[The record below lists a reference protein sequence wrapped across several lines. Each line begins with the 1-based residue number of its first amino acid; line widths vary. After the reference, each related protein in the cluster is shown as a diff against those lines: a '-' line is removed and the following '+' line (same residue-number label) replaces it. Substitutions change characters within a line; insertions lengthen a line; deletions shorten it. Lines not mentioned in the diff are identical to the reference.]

1 MNNIAQR
8 ILVALFLVVP
18 ASKPSATQASGCGKD
33 ILNMK
38 KTIALILGLFLC
50 VSGRAVETEKVP
62 LGVLPPEAC
71 GVWSWYSWGGTPNQW
86 NGKITADETYA
97 GLRGIPIVVGWDKLE
112 PEDGVYNWDLFD
124 DIIKRA
130 AANNKYVFTL
140 LWINPTEPQWLYDKG
155 VPKVEI
161 DTFKDDPNFG
171 VQAYPLDKKYKFY
184 SERIITKLAEHLRGQ
199 PPELFNRVIFHQIV
213 EGSTGDG
220 FCYKGPPKDPK
231 YHVSKEEWADYTN
244 YIRRFT
250 IDAFSKAMDGKP
262 PMALLVHTE
271 DVAEGLKMYPGAVLK
286 QGVPSHGYG
295 SNNERT
301 KFNSY
306 KPWMT
311 PDNPAGRPVFSRGE
325 GETMIPRKGQTTEH
339 SKWFQQ
345 NPQQNLYWTA
355 LGALQNGLDIWN
367 LPEFVIEDPQWR
379 ESLNIFN
386 RYAGQKYPSKS
397 PVAFCALR
405 DELNADDA
413 TRFPEDKY
421 GAGKKNTD
429 RVLKICAEFADHGAV
444 VQDLDKA
451 LAGGLKSRSRTG
463 YNDVAWDR
471 IDEDYGRFLYPID
484 KLGTSVGWWNVGP
497 KDQPY
502 GKFARGFEHKSGKDA
517 LYFGFH
523 KEFFK
528 QDGQPVGPL
537 TFRVVWL
544 DNTTGSWGFSYDA
557 GKGNFKSAK
566 TFVGQGTGRWRDET
580 FTITDAVM
588 NHNGSQGADIALV
601 NLDDKDKLFHLIEVQ
616 RGDPKTVRASD
627 SKTQPAT
634 NDVN

>member
-1 MNNIAQR
+1 MKENVNTKKLIV
-8 ILVALFLVVP
+8 LVMSLL
-18 ASKPSATQASGCGKD
+18 
-33 ILNMK
+33 
-38 KTIALILGLFLC
+38 LC
-50 VSGRAVETEKVP
+50 AGARAEQTEKVP

-171 VQAYPLDKKYKFY
+171 IQAYPLDKKYKFY
-184 SERIITKLAEHLRGQ
+184 SERIITKLAEHLRSL
-199 PPELFNRVIFHQIV
+199 PTELFNRVIFHQIV

-379 ESLNIFN
+379 ESLDIFN

-405 DELNADDA
+405 DELNADDT

-537 TFRVVWL
+537 TFRVVWF

>member
-1 MNNIAQR
+1 MKENVNTKKSIV
-8 ILVALFLVVP
+8 LVLSL
-18 ASKPSATQASGCGKD
+18 
-33 ILNMK
+33 L
-38 KTIALILGLFLC
+38 LC
-50 VSGRAVETEKVP
+50 FSGRAEQTEKVS

-97 GLRGIPIVVGWDKLE
+97 GLRGIPIVVSWDKLE

-124 DIIKRA
+124 DIIKKA
-130 AANNKYVFTL
+130 AANGKYVFTL
-140 LWINPTEPQWLYDKG
+140 LWINPTEPEWLYDKG

-171 VQAYPLDKKYKFY
+171 IQAYPLDKKYKFY
-184 SERIITKLAEHLRGQ
+184 SERIITKLAEHLRSL
-199 PPELFNRVIFHQIV
+199 PPELFKRVVFHQVV

-220 FCYKGPPKDPK
+220 FCYKGEPKDPR
-231 YHVSKEEWADYTN
+231 YEVTREEWANYQK

-250 IDAFSKAMDGKP
+250 VDAFSNPMDGKP
-262 PMALLVHTE
+262 PMALLIHTE
-271 DVAEGLKMYPGAVLK
+271 DVAEGLNYYPGTVLK

-295 SNNERT
+295 SNTERS
-301 KFNSY
+301 KFNGY

-311 PDNPAGRPVFSRGE
+311 PDNLAGRPVFSRGE

-367 LPEFVIEDPQWR
+367 LPEFVIEDQQWR
-379 ESLNIFN
+379 ESLDIFN
-386 RYAGQKYPSKS
+386 RYAGQKYPGKS

-405 DELNADDA
+405 DELNADDT

-421 GAGKKNTD
+421 GAANKKNTD

-451 LAGGLKSRSRTG
+451 LAGGLKSRNRTG

-484 KLGTSVGWWNVGP
+484 KLETSVGWWNVGP

-502 GKFARGFEHKSGKDA
+502 GKFARGFEYKSGMNA

-523 KEFFK
+523 KDFFK

-537 TFRVVWL
+537 TLRLVWL
-544 DNTTGSWGFSYDA
+544 DNTTGSWGLSYDA
-557 GKGNFKSAK
+557 GKENFKSAK
-566 TFVGQGTGRWRDET
+566 TFVGQGTGRWREET
-580 FTITDAVM
+580 FTITDATM
-588 NHNGSQGADIALV
+588 NHNGPRGADIALV
-601 NLDDKDKLFHLIEVQ
+601 NLDDKDKIFHLIEVQ
-616 RGDPKTVRASD
+616 RGEMKALRATGSN
-627 SKTQPAT
+627 TQPAA
-634 NDVN
+634 NAAK

>member
-1 MNNIAQR
+1 MRNKF
-8 ILVALFLVVP
+8 ILLLSLLLYVGV
-18 ASKPSATQASGCGKD
+18 
-33 ILNMK
+33 
-38 KTIALILGLFLC
+38 
-50 VSGRAVETEKVP
+50 RAGETEKVP
-62 LGVLPPEAC
+62 LGVLPPDAC
-71 GVWSWYSWGGTPNQW
+71 GVWCWYSWGGTPNQW

-112 PEDGVYNWDLFD
+112 PEDGVYHWDLFD
-124 DIIKRA
+124 DIIKKA
-130 AANNKYVFTL
+130 AANHKYVFTL

-171 VQAYPLDKKYKFY
+171 IQAYPLDKKYKFY
-184 SERIITKLAEHLRGQ
+184 SERIITKLAEHLRSL
-199 PPELFNRVIFHQIV
+199 PPELFKRVVFHQIV

-220 FCYKGPPKDPK
+220 FCYKGPPKDTRYK
-231 YHVSKEEWADYTN
+231 VTRAEWANYQV

-250 IDAFSKAMDGKP
+250 IEAFSKPLDGKP
-262 PMALLVHTE
+262 AVALLVHTE
-271 DVAEGLKMYPGAVLK
+271 DVATGLKMYQGAVLK

-295 SNNERT
+295 SNSERS
-301 KFNSY
+301 KFNGY

-325 GETMIPRKGQTTEH
+325 GETMTH
-339 SKWFQQ
+339 SKWFMQD
-345 NPQQNLYWTA
+345 PQQNMYWTA

-367 LPEFVIEDPQWR
+367 LPEKVIEDSQWR
-379 ESLNIFN
+379 EPLDIFN
-386 RYAGQKYPSKS
+386 RYAGQKYPSQS

-405 DELNADDA
+405 DELNADDTA
-413 TRFPEDKY
+413 RFPENKY
-421 GAGKKNTD
+421 GAADKKSTN

-463 YNDVAWDR
+463 YNDVGWDR
-471 IDEDYGRFLYPID
+471 IDEDYSRFLYPID
-484 KLGTSVGWWNVGP
+484 KLETSVGWWNVGP

-502 GKFARGFEHKSGKDA
+502 GKFARGFEHKTGKDA

-523 KEFFK
+523 KDFFK
-528 QDGQPVGPL
+528 HDGQPVGPL

-544 DNTTGSWGFSYDA
+544 DNNTGSWGFSYDA
-557 GKGNFKSAK
+557 GKGIFKSAK
-566 TFVGQGTGRWRDET
+566 TFTGKGTNRWREET

-588 NHNGSQGADIALV
+588 NHDGPRGADIALV
-601 NLDDKDKLFHLIEVQ
+601 NIDDKDKIFHLIQVQ
-616 RGDPKTVRASD
+616 REVRALLPTTSNT
-627 SKTQPAT
+627 TQPIK
-634 NDVN
+634 

>member
-1 MNNIAQR
+1 MKEIVNMKNSFALLLGL
-8 ILVALFLVVP
+8 LVA
-18 ASKPSATQASGCGKD
+18 A
-33 ILNMK
+33 
-38 KTIALILGLFLC
+38 
-50 VSGRAVETEKVP
+50 SGRAEQTGHAP
-62 LGVLPPEAC
+62 LGVLPPDAC
-71 GVWSWYSWGGTPNQW
+71 GVWCWYSWGGTPNKW
-86 NGKITADETYA
+86 NGKITAGETYP

-112 PEDGVYNWDLFD
+112 PEEGVYKWDLFD
-124 DIIKRA
+124 DIIKKA

-171 VQAYPLDKKYKFY
+171 IQAYPLDKKYKFY
-184 SERIITKLAEHLRGQ
+184 SERIITKLAGHLRNL
-199 PPELFNRVIFHQIV
+199 PPELFSRVAFHQVV

-220 FCYKGPPKDPK
+220 FCYKGPPKDPRYK
-231 YHVSKEEWADYTN
+231 VSKEEWADYTD

-250 IDAFSKAMDGKP
+250 VDAFSKPMDGKP
-262 PMALLVHTE
+262 PMALLVHTQ

-295 SNNERT
+295 SNSERF
-301 KFNSY
+301 KFNGY

-311 PDNPAGRPVFSRGE
+311 PDNSAGRPVFSRGE
-325 GETMIPRKGQTTEH
+325 GETMTH
-339 SKWFQQ
+339 SKWFMQD
-345 NPQQNLYWTA
+345 PQQNMYWTA

-367 LPEFVIEDPQWR
+367 LPEKVIEDPQWR
-379 ESLNIFN
+379 DALDIFD

-405 DELNADDA
+405 DELNADDT
-413 TRFPEDKY
+413 TRFPEPKY
-421 GAGKKNTD
+421 GAANKNNTD

-444 VQDLDKA
+444 VQDLAKA

-471 IDEDYGRFLYPID
+471 IDDDYCRFLYPID
-484 KLGTSVGWWNVGP
+484 KLETSVGWWNLGP

-502 GKFARGFEHKSGKDA
+502 GKFGRGFEHKSGKDA

-528 QDGQPVGPL
+528 QDGEPVGRL
-537 TFRVVWL
+537 TFRVVWY

-566 TFVGQGTGRWRDET
+566 TFTGTGTNRWREET

-588 NHNGSQGADIALV
+588 NHNGPRGADIALV
-601 NLDDKDKLFHLIEVQ
+601 NLDDKDKIFHLIEVR
-616 RGDPKTVRASD
+616 RGELKALT
-627 SKTQPAT
+627 T
-634 NDVN
+634 NESY

>member
-1 MNNIAQR
+1 MKENVNTKKSIV
-8 ILVALFLVVP
+8 LVLSL
-18 ASKPSATQASGCGKD
+18 
-33 ILNMK
+33 L
-38 KTIALILGLFLC
+38 LC
-50 VSGRAVETEKVP
+50 FSGRAEQTEKVS

-124 DIIKRA
+124 DIIKKA
-130 AANNKYVFTL
+130 AANGKYVFTL
-140 LWINPTEPQWLYDKG
+140 LWINPTEPEWLYDKG

-171 VQAYPLDKKYKFY
+171 IQAYPLDKKYKFY
-184 SERIITKLAEHLRGQ
+184 SERIITKLAEHLRSL
-199 PPELFNRVIFHQIV
+199 PPELFKRVVFHQVV

-220 FCYKGPPKDPK
+220 FCYKGEPKDPR
-231 YHVSKEEWADYTN
+231 YEVTREEWANYQK

-250 IDAFSKAMDGKP
+250 VDAFSNPMDGKP
-262 PMALLVHTE
+262 PMALLIHTE
-271 DVAEGLKMYPGAVLK
+271 DVAEGLNYYPGTVLK

-295 SNNERT
+295 SNTERS
-301 KFNSY
+301 KFNGY

-311 PDNPAGRPVFSRGE
+311 PDNLAGRPVFSRGE

-367 LPEFVIEDPQWR
+367 LPEFVIEDQQWR
-379 ESLNIFN
+379 ESLDIFN
-386 RYAGQKYPSKS
+386 RYAGQKYPGKS

-405 DELNADDA
+405 DELNADDT

-421 GAGKKNTD
+421 GAANKKNTD

-451 LAGGLKSRSRTG
+451 LAGGLKSRNRTG

-484 KLGTSVGWWNVGP
+484 KLETSVGWWNVGP

-502 GKFARGFEHKSGKDA
+502 GKFARGFEYKSGKNA

-523 KEFFK
+523 KDFFK

-537 TFRVVWL
+537 TLRLVWL
-544 DNTTGSWGFSYDA
+544 DNTTGSWGLSYDA
-557 GKGNFKSAK
+557 GKENFKSAK
-566 TFVGQGTGRWRDET
+566 TFVGQGTGRWREET
-580 FTITDAVM
+580 FTITDATM
-588 NHNGSQGADIALV
+588 NHNGPRGADIALV
-601 NLDDKDKLFHLIEVQ
+601 NLDDKDKIFHLIEVQ
-616 RGDPKTVRASD
+616 REVTAPRPTASNVTKPIK
-627 SKTQPAT
+627 SAAITET
-634 NDVN
+634 NNSPINN